1 MVSNNPLSVD
11 EYGFVAKTSCTWCW
25 RSDLCRLRYSL
36 TFTGTYIVYNGNKD
50 MKKTRRPGGGRKP
63 SKPEYSAAKN
73 LAQQMKAAAD
83 LYTDKMSLQAIAD
96 ALSLNPIKVRKLLVT
111 AGVYESDTAK
121 LVQQTFG
128 SFRSTQNYSTA
139 VTSTM
144 SALRLSRPS
153 VTSYLPYE
161 KGVYFPEEA
170 EAANISAGAERQR
183 HYRAV
188 VALRKDPCEE
198 NLWKCVVAFRGYKFK
213 TMSGL
218 PFTYTLKKGRG
229 DEFTKELWI
238 DRREESKSLAWSSVM
253 LAYHNIGKI
262 GEVVDRP
269 KALGDIRGVSYI
281 YGLFYRFGL
290 IDVPDKIKEKMGEK
304 EH

>member
-36 TFTGTYIVYNGNKD
+36 IFTGTYIVYNGNKD

-63 SKPEYSAAKN
+63 SKPEYSASKN
-73 LAQQMKAAAD
+73 LAQQMKAAAG

-96 ALSLNPIKVRKLLVT
+96 ALSLNPIKVRKLLIT
-111 AGVYESDTAK
+111 AGVYKSDTAK
-121 LVQQTFG
+121 LVQQTFNA
-128 SFRSTQNYSTA
+128 FRETQSYSAA

-144 SALRLSRPS
+144 SALQLSRPS
-153 VTSYLPYE
+153 VTAYLPYE

-188 VALRKDPCEE
+188 VALKKNPCEE

-238 DRREESKSLAWSSVM
+238 DRREDSKSLAWSSVM

-290 IDVPDKIKEKMGEK
+290 IDVPDKAKEKMAEQ
-304 EH
+304 

>member
-1 MVSNNPLSVD
+1 MVLNNPLSVD

-50 MKKTRRPGGGRKP
+50 MKKTRQPGGGRKP

-73 LAQQMKAAAD
+73 LTQQMKAATE

-96 ALSLNPIKVRKLLVT
+96 ALSLNPIKVRKLLIT

-121 LVQQTFG
+121 LVQQTFNTL
-128 SFRSTQNYSTA
+128 RETQSYSAA

-144 SALRLSRPS
+144 SALQLSRPS

-218 PFTYTLKKGRG
+218 PFTYTLKKGRE

-238 DRREESKSLAWSSVM
+238 DHREDSKSLAWSSVL

-290 IDVPDKIKEKMGEK
+290 IDVPDEVKEKMAK
-304 EH
+304 R

>member
-1 MVSNNPLSVD
+1 M
-11 EYGFVAKTSCTWCW
+11 
-25 RSDLCRLRYSL
+25 
-36 TFTGTYIVYNGNKD
+36 I
-50 MKKTRRPGGGRKP
+50 KTRKAGGGRKP

-73 LAQQMKAAAD
+73 LAQQMEAAAD

-96 ALSLNPIKVRKLLVT
+96 ALALNPIKVRKLLIT

-121 LVQQTFG
+121 LVRQTFNT
-128 SFRSTQNYSTA
+128 FRETQNYSTA

-144 SALRLSRPS
+144 AALRLSRPS

-161 KGVYFPEEA
+161 KGVYFPEDA
-170 EAANISAGAERQR
+170 DAANISTGAERQR
-183 HYRAV
+183 HYRALL
-188 VALRKDPCEE
+188 ALKKNPCEV
-198 NLWKCVVAFRGYKFK
+198 NLWKCVLAFRGYNFK
-213 TMSGL
+213 TLSGL
-218 PFTYTLKKGRG
+218 PFTYKLKKGRE

-238 DRREESKSLAWSSVM
+238 DRREDSKSLAWSSVI

-290 IDVPDKIKEKMGEK
+290 IDVSKKVKEKMTK
-304 EH
+304 

>member
-1 MVSNNPLSVD
+1 MGEKRPYKARN
-11 EYGFVAKTSCTWCW
+11 
-25 RSDLCRLRYSL
+25 
-36 TFTGTYIVYNGNKD
+36 
-50 MKKTRRPGGGRKP
+50 PGGGRKKR
-63 SKPEYSAAKN
+63 KPEHNAGKKLKEQLDAAVV
-73 LAQQMKAAAD
+73 
-83 LYTDKMSLQAIAD
+83 LYNSEMSLQAIAD
-96 ALSLNPIKVRKLLVT
+96 ALSLTPIKVRKLLIT

-128 SFRSTQNYSTA
+128 SFRSTQSYSAA

-144 SALRLSRPS
+144 SALQLSRPS

-161 KGVYFPEEA
+161 KGVYFPEDA
-170 EAANISAGAERQR
+170 DAANISNGAERQR

-188 VALRKDPCEE
+188 VALKKNPCEE

-218 PFTYTLKKGRG
+218 LFTYKLKKGRG

-238 DRREESKSLAWSSVM
+238 DRREDSKSLAWSSVM

-262 GEVVDRP
+262 GEVVVRP
-269 KALGDIRGVSYI
+269 KVLGDIRGVSYI
-281 YGLFYRFGL
+281 YGMFYRFGL
-290 IDVPDKIKEKMGEK
+290 IDVPGKVREQMSK
-304 EH
+304 

>member
-1 MVSNNPLSVD
+1 MVLNNPLSVD

-50 MKKTRRPGGGRKP
+50 MKKTRQPGGGRKP

-73 LAQQMKAAAD
+73 LTQQMKAATE
-83 LYTDKMSLQAIAD
+83 LYTEKMSLQAIAD
-96 ALSLNPIKVRKLLVT
+96 ALSLNPIKARKLLIT
-111 AGVYESDTAK
+111 AGVYKSDTAK

-128 SFRSTQNYSTA
+128 SFRSTQSYSAA

-144 SALRLSRPS
+144 SALQLSRPS

-188 VALRKDPCEE
+188 AALKKNPCEE

-238 DRREESKSLAWSSVM
+238 DRREDSKSLAWSSVM

-290 IDVPDKIKEKMGEK
+290 IDVPDKAKEKMAK
-304 EH
+304 Q

>member
-1 MVSNNPLSVD
+1 MT
-11 EYGFVAKTSCTWCW
+11 EIRK
-25 RSDLCRLRYSL
+25 
-36 TFTGTYIVYNGNKD
+36 
-50 MKKTRRPGGGRKP
+50 PGGGRKP
-63 SKPEYSAAKN
+63 SKPGYCADKN
-73 LAQQMKAAAD
+73 LAQQMEATVA
-83 LYTDKMSLQAIAD
+83 LYKENNSLQSIAD
-96 ALSLNPIKVRKLLVT
+96 ALNLNPIKVRKLLIT

-128 SFRSTQNYSTA
+128 SFRSTQSYSAA

-144 SALRLSRPS
+144 SALQLSRPS

-188 VALRKDPCEE
+188 VALRKNPYEE
-198 NLWKCVVAFRGYKFK
+198 NLWKCAVAFRGYKFK
-213 TMSGL
+213 TLSGL
-218 PFTYTLKKGRG
+218 PFTYKLKKGRG

-238 DRREESKSLAWSSVM
+238 DHREGSKSLAWSSVM

-281 YGLFYRFGL
+281 YGMFYRFGL
-290 IDVPDKIKEKMGEK
+290 IDVPEKVKEKMAK
-304 EH
+304 

>member
-1 MVSNNPLSVD
+1 M
-11 EYGFVAKTSCTWCW
+11 
-25 RSDLCRLRYSL
+25 
-36 TFTGTYIVYNGNKD
+36 GN
-50 MKKTRRPGGGRKP
+50 TRKPGGGRKP
-63 SKPEYSAAKN
+63 SKPEYSAERN
-73 LAQQMKAAAD
+73 LVQQMEAAVL
-83 LYTDKMSLQAIAD
+83 LYKDGMTLQAITD
-96 ALSLNPIKVRKLLVT
+96 ALSLNPIKVRKLLIT

-121 LVQQTFG
+121 LVQQTFNV
-128 SFRSTQNYSTA
+128 FRETQDYSTA

-144 SALRLSRPS
+144 AALQLSRPS

-161 KGVYFPEEA
+161 KGVYFPEDA

-188 VALRKDPCEE
+188 VALKKNPCEE

-213 TMSGL
+213 TLSGL
-218 PFTYTLKKGRG
+218 PFTYKLKKGRG

-238 DRREESKSLAWSSVM
+238 DRREGSKSLAWSSVL

-262 GEVVDRP
+262 GEVVDKP

-290 IDVPDKIKEKMGEK
+290 IDVPKKVKEKMTK
-304 EH
+304 

>member
-1 MVSNNPLSVD
+1 MG
-11 EYGFVAKTSCTWCW
+11 EK
-25 RSDLCRLRYSL
+25 
-36 TFTGTYIVYNGNKD
+36 
-50 MKKTRRPGGGRKP
+50 RPYKARNLGGGRKKR
-63 SKPEYSAAKN
+63 KPKYDAGKKLKEQLDAAVV
-73 LAQQMKAAAD
+73 
-83 LYTDKMSLQAIAD
+83 LYNSEMSLQTIAD
-96 ALSLNPIKVRKLLVT
+96 TLSLNPIKVRKLLIT

-121 LVQQTFG
+121 LVQQTFNA
-128 SFRSTQNYSTA
+128 FRETQSYSAA

-144 SALRLSRPS
+144 STLQLSRPS

-161 KGVYFPEEA
+161 KGVYFPEDA
-170 EAANISAGAERQR
+170 DAANISTGAERQR
-183 HYRAV
+183 HYRALL
-188 VALRKDPCEE
+188 ALKKNPCEV

-290 IDVPDKIKEKMGEK
+290 IDVPDKVKEKMTK
-304 EH
+304 R

>member
-1 MVSNNPLSVD
+1 MVN
-11 EYGFVAKTSCTWCW
+11 
-25 RSDLCRLRYSL
+25 
-36 TFTGTYIVYNGNKD
+36 
-50 MKKTRRPGGGRKP
+50 TRARKPGGGRKP
-63 SKPEYSAAKN
+63 SKPEYSASKN
-73 LAQQMKAAAD
+73 LAQQMEAAAD

-96 ALSLNPIKVRKLLVT
+96 ALSLNPIKVRKLLIT
-111 AGVYESDTAK
+111 AGVYESDTVK
-121 LVQQTFG
+121 LVQQTFNTL
-128 SFRSTQNYSTA
+128 RETQSYSAA

-144 SALRLSRPS
+144 SALQLSRPS

-170 EAANISAGAERQR
+170 EAENISAGAERQR

-188 VALRKDPCEE
+188 AALKKNPCEV

-218 PFTYTLKKGRG
+218 LFTYKLKKGRG

-238 DRREESKSLAWSSVM
+238 DRREDSKSLAWSSVL

-290 IDVPDKIKEKMGEK
+290 IDVPDKAKEKMGGK

>member
-36 TFTGTYIVYNGNKD
+36 IFTGTYIVYNGNKD

-96 ALSLNPIKVRKLLVT
+96 ALSLNPIKVRKLLIT
-111 AGVYESDTAK
+111 AGVYKSDTAK
-121 LVQQTFG
+121 LVQRTFG
-128 SFRSTQNYSTA
+128 SFRSMQSYSAA

-144 SALRLSRPS
+144 SALQLSRPS

-188 VALRKDPCEE
+188 IALRKDPCEE

-213 TMSGL
+213 TLSGL

-238 DRREESKSLAWSSVM
+238 DRREDSKSLAWSSVM

-290 IDVPDKIKEKMGEK
+290 IDVPDKAKEKMAK
-304 EH
+304 Q

>member
-1 MVSNNPLSVD
+1 MGEKIPYKVR
-11 EYGFVAKTSCTWCW
+11 K
-25 RSDLCRLRYSL
+25 
-36 TFTGTYIVYNGNKD
+36 
-50 MKKTRRPGGGRKP
+50 PGGGRKKR
-63 SKPEYSAAKN
+63 KPEYDAGKKLKEQLDAAVV
-73 LAQQMKAAAD
+73 
-83 LYTDKMSLQAIAD
+83 LYNSEMSLQAIAD
-96 ALSLNPIKVRKLLVT
+96 AMSLNPIKVRKLLIT

-121 LVQQTFG
+121 LVRQTFNT
-128 SFRSTQNYSTA
+128 FRETQDYSTA

-144 SALRLSRPS
+144 TALQLSRPS
-153 VTSYLPYE
+153 VTSYLSYE
-161 KGVYFPEEA
+161 KGAYFPEEA
-170 EAANISAGAERQR
+170 EAANISASAERQR

-188 VALRKDPCEE
+188 VALRKDPGEE

-218 PFTYTLKKGRG
+218 PFSYTLKKGRG

-238 DRREESKSLAWSSVM
+238 DRREGSKSLAWSSVM

-290 IDVPDKIKEKMGEK
+290 IDVPDKAKEKMAEQ
-304 EH
+304 

>member
-36 TFTGTYIVYNGNKD
+36 IFTGTYIVYNGNKD

-73 LAQQMKAAAD
+73 LTQQMKAATE
-83 LYTDKMSLQAIAD
+83 LYTEKMSLQAIAD
-96 ALSLNPIKVRKLLVT
+96 ALSLNPIKARKLLIT
-111 AGVYESDTAK
+111 AGVYKSDTAK

-128 SFRSTQNYSTA
+128 SFRSTQSYSAA

-144 SALRLSRPS
+144 SALQLSRSS

-188 VALRKDPCEE
+188 AALKKNPCEE

-238 DRREESKSLAWSSVM
+238 DRREDSKSLAWSSVM

-290 IDVPDKIKEKMGEK
+290 IDVPDKAKEKMAK
-304 EH
+304 Q

>member
-1 MVSNNPLSVD
+1 M
-11 EYGFVAKTSCTWCW
+11 
-25 RSDLCRLRYSL
+25 
-36 TFTGTYIVYNGNKD
+36 GN
-50 MKKTRRPGGGRKP
+50 TRKPGGGRKP
-63 SKPEYSAAKN
+63 SKPEYSAERN
-73 LAQQMKAAAD
+73 LVQQMEAAVL
-83 LYTDKMSLQAIAD
+83 LYKDGMTLQAITD
-96 ALSLNPIKVRKLLVT
+96 ALSLNPIKVRKLLIT

-121 LVQQTFG
+121 LVQQTFNA
-128 SFRSTQNYSTA
+128 FRETQDYSTA

-144 SALRLSRPS
+144 SALQLSRPS

-213 TMSGL
+213 TLSGL
-218 PFTYTLKKGRG
+218 PFTYKLKKGRG

-238 DRREESKSLAWSSVM
+238 DRREDSKSLAWSSVM
-253 LAYHNIGKI
+253 LAYHNIAKI

-290 IDVPDKIKEKMGEK
+290 IDVPEKVKEKMTK
-304 EH
+304 

>member
-1 MVSNNPLSVD
+1 M
-11 EYGFVAKTSCTWCW
+11 
-25 RSDLCRLRYSL
+25 
-36 TFTGTYIVYNGNKD
+36 GN
-50 MKKTRRPGGGRKP
+50 TRKPGGGRKP

-96 ALSLNPIKVRKLLVT
+96 VVSLNPIKVRKLLIT

-121 LVQQTFG
+121 LVQQTFNT
-128 SFRSTQNYSTA
+128 FRETQDYSTA

-144 SALRLSRPS
+144 AALQLSRPS

-161 KGVYFPEEA
+161 KGVYFPEKA

-183 HYRAV
+183 HYRAL
-188 VALRKDPCEE
+188 VALRKNPCEE

-213 TMSGL
+213 TLSGL
-218 PFTYTLKKGRG
+218 PFTYKLKKGRG

-238 DRREESKSLAWSSVM
+238 DRRESSKSLAWSSVRM
-253 LAYHNIGKI
+253 AYHNIGKI

-290 IDVPDKIKEKMGEK
+290 IDVSKKVKEKMTK
-304 EH
+304 

>member
-1 MVSNNPLSVD
+1 M
-11 EYGFVAKTSCTWCW
+11 GK
-25 RSDLCRLRYSL
+25 
-36 TFTGTYIVYNGNKD
+36 
-50 MKKTRRPGGGRKP
+50 RRKPGGGRKK
-63 SKPEYSAAKN
+63 SKPKYSADKN
-73 LAQQMKAAAD
+73 LAQQMDAAVL
-83 LYTDKMSLQAIAD
+83 LYKDDMTLQAIAD
-96 ALSLNPIKVRKLLVT
+96 ALSFNPIKVRKLLIT
-111 AGVYESDTAK
+111 AGVYESDVAT
-121 LVQQTFG
+121 LVQQTFND
-128 SFRSTQNYSTA
+128 FRKTQSYSTA

-144 SALRLSRPS
+144 SALQLSHPS

-161 KGVYFPEEA
+161 KGVYFLETA

-188 VALRKDPCEE
+188 TALKKNPCEE

-218 PFTYTLKKGRG
+218 PFTYKLKKGRG

-238 DRREESKSLAWSSVM
+238 DRREDSKSLAWSSVM

-281 YGLFYRFGL
+281 YGMFYRFGL
-290 IDVPDKIKEKMGEK
+290 IVVPQKVKERMTRG
-304 EH
+304 